1 MHKIEFTKPDISE
14 TDIEAVCN
22 VLRSGW
28 ITTGPVT
35 KEFEQEIAAFC
46 HTERAACLNSQ
57 TMAAELVLRLF
68 GIGPGD
74 EVIIPAYTYTAS
86 CSIIYH
92 VGATPVMIDSQT
104 DSPEMDYDL
113 MEKAINSKTKAIIP
127 VDLGGVICDYERIF
141 QAVERKRHL
150 FNAESHMQKALG
162 RILVQADTAHSFG
175 ASRNGRMAGE
185 IADFSCFSFHAV
197 KNLTT
202 AEGGA
207 VTWNNVPGVTN
218 DEIYKQFMLL
228 SLHGQTKDA
237 LSKTES
243 GQWEYDIIE
252 PYYKGNMTDVAAA
265 LGLSQLRRY
274 SEMLNR
280 RREIALQYNKAFS
293 EMGYD
298 FLKHYGST
306 FSSSGHLYLL
316 RIPQFDESKRNKLIV
331 ALDNQGITSNVHY
344 KPLPMMSAYSK
355 QGFCMDDYPNAFNY
369 YKNEVTLPL
378 HSLLKDDEVEYII
391 SSTIAQVER
400 IKSEVND
407 TH

>member
-1 MHKIEFTKPDISE
+1 MHKIDFTKPDINE

-35 KEFEQEIAAFC
+35 KEFEREIASFC

-68 GIGPGD
+68 DIGPGD

-92 VGATPVMIDSQT
+92 VGATPVMIDSQA

-141 QAVERKRHL
+141 EAIERKRHL
-150 FNAESHMQKALG
+150 FTAASPLQESLG

-207 VTWNNVPGVTN
+207 VTWNNIAGVDN
-218 DEIYKQFMLL
+218 DEIYRQFMLL
-228 SLHGQTKDA
+228 SLHGQSKDA

-243 GQWEYDIIE
+243 GQWEYDIVE
-252 PYYKGNMTDVAAA
+252 PYYKGNLTDIASA
-265 LGLSQLRRY
+265 LGLSQLHRY
-274 SEMLNR
+274 AEMLNR
-280 RREIALQYNKAFS
+280 RREIVLRYDKAFS

-306 FSSSGHLYLL
+306 FASSGHLYLL
-316 RIPQFDESKRNKLIV
+316 RIPQFDESMRNTLIE
-331 ALDNQGITSNVHY
+331 ALDNLGIASNVHY

-355 QGFCMDDYPNAFNY
+355 RGFSIQNYPNAFNY
-369 YKNEVTLPL
+369 YKNELTLPL
-378 HSLLKDDEVEYII
+378 HSLLTDEEVEYII
-391 SSTIAQVER
+391 DNTIAQVER
-400 IKSEVND
+400 IKRDVHE